1 MWTFCILPIV
11 LLKLSQPCI
20 INFLPSYEAITNS
33 SHDHDLSLWSNL
45 NLPKDVMWRKV
56 CKRQFSDNIW
66 LNLRPWVRGSMM
78 ENEIWYVLKPILLH
92 DVWYVQ
98 FKQSCNRYA
107 IYLSILLSAPSR
119 VRTALTILMMVPAL
133 PSPHLMSLR
142 ASLRNS
148 PASVREPMSRLRL
161 S

>member
-78 ENEIWYVLKPILLH
+78 EWDLLC
-92 DVWYVQ
+92 
-98 FKQSCNRYA
+98 FKANFITWCISNLSNLYA

-148 PASVREPMSRLRL
+148 PASMREPMSRLRL